1 MPVWKA
7 ALLGLVQ
14 GLAEF
19 LPISSSGHLKLAE
32 HYLGL
37 PIERMLS
44 FDVLLHVAT
53 LLAILIYFRQDLRS
67 VFGGFLASLPR
78 VLRKGGWSALDATPD
93 AKLGWLVMLT
103 LLPTGILA
111 VLCGDVV
118 ETIPIQAV
126 SLTLMVTGLLNWYA
140 DLRMKTVEGG
150 REIASLSVTD
160 ALLCGLAQ
168 GVALTPGISRSGST
182 IAAGLNRGLSREAAP
197 RFAFLMAIPAIAA
210 AAVKELPHLGEGE
223 PLPFLSAAV
232 GFIIAFGS
240 GYWAM
245 RTIFA
250 MVKRGNL
257 RGFAYYCWA
266 VGGLTFLLGRVHP

>member
-1 MPVWKA
+1 VPVWKA

-32 HYLGL
+32 HFLGL
-37 PIERMLS
+37 PIESMLS

-53 LLAILIYFRQDLRS
+53 LLAILIYFREDLVA
-67 VFGGFLASLPR
+67 VFGGFVVSVPK
-78 VLRKGGWSALDATPD
+78 VLRKGGWAALDAMPD

-103 LLPTGILA
+103 LIPTGILA
-111 VLCGDVV
+111 VLFGDLLEQMPVTVV
-118 ETIPIQAV
+118 GA
-126 SLTLMVTGLLNWYA
+126 TLMITGLLNWYA
-140 DLRMKTVEGG
+140 DRRMKASDEG
-150 REIASLSVTD
+150 REITSLSVSD

-168 GVALTPGISRSGST
+168 GIALTPGISRSGST

-210 AAVKELPHLGEGE
+210 AAIKELPNLGEGE
-223 PLPFLSAAV
+223 PLPLLSAAV
-232 GFIIAFGS
+232 GFVIAFAS

-245 RTIFA
+245 RTIFS

-257 RGFAYYCWA
+257 RGFAYYCWI
-266 VGGLTFLLGRVHP
+266 VGGLGLVLSLLGR

>member
-32 HYLGL
+32 HFLGL
-37 PIERMLS
+37 PIESMLS

-53 LLAILIYFRQDLRS
+53 LLAILIYFREDLVA
-67 VFGGFLASLPR
+67 VFGGFVVSVPK
-78 VLRKGGWSALDATPD
+78 VLRKGGWAALDAMPD

-103 LLPTGILA
+103 LIPTGILA
-111 VLCGDVV
+111 VLFGDLLEQMPVTVV
-118 ETIPIQAV
+118 GA
-126 SLTLMVTGLLNWYA
+126 TLMITGLLNWYA
-140 DLRMKTVEGG
+140 DRRMKASDEG
-150 REIASLSVTD
+150 REITSLSVSD

-168 GVALTPGISRSGST
+168 GIALTPGISRSGST

-210 AAVKELPHLGEGE
+210 AAIKELPNLGEGE
-223 PLPFLSAAV
+223 PLPLLSAAV
-232 GFIIAFGS
+232 GFVIAFAS

-245 RTIFA
+245 RTIFS

-257 RGFAYYCWA
+257 RGFAYYCWI
-266 VGGLTFLLGRVHP
+266 VGGLGLVLSLLGR